1 MYSKVVVPLDGT
13 DAAERVITEVKHLLA
28 PGGVI
33 HVLQVVRPPDV
44 DGQGRHGR
52 PPGEVFGRHLG
63 YGVALV
69 RWHSCTARV
78 VSAVVSNSSVSDGI
92 LRYAIAVSADS
103 GRHVH
108 EVASGLG
115 YTEPAV
121 RRGRR
126 EGQGADGCPRARGGG
141 PDACRRRSVG
151 LVRSP
156 MNYLETRRWGWQPRK

>member
-33 HVLQVVRPPDV
+33 HLLQVVRPPDA
-44 DGQGRHGR
+44 GGPERHEQ
-52 PPGEVFGRHLG
+52 PPSEVIGRHLG

-92 LRYAIAVSADS
+92 LRYAIAVSADL
-103 GRHVH
+103 
-108 EVASGLG
+108 VAM
-115 YTEPAV
+115 YTRSHPESATPNRRFVAVDVRVKAPMDVLVLEEADLMPAAV
-121 RRGRR
+121 
-126 EGQGADGCPRARGGG
+126 APW
-141 PDACRRRSVG
+141 V
-151 LVRSP
+151 
-156 MNYLETRRWGWQPRK
+156 W

>member
-33 HVLQVVRPPDV
+33 HLLQVVRPPDV
-44 DGQGRHGR
+44 DGPEPHGR
-52 PPGEVFGRHLG
+52 PPGQVIGRHLG

-92 LRYAIAVSADS
+92 LRYATAVSADL
-103 GRHVH
+103 
-108 EVASGLG
+108 VAM
-115 YTEPAV
+115 YTRSHPDSATPNRRFVAVDVRVKAPMDVLVLEEADLMPAAV
-121 RRGRR
+121 
-126 EGQGADGCPRARGGG
+126 APW
-141 PDACRRRSVG
+141 V
-151 LVRSP
+151 
-156 MNYLETRRWGWQPRK
+156 W

>member
-33 HVLQVVRPPDV
+33 HLLQVVRPPVV
-44 DGQGRHGR
+44 DGPEPHGR
-52 PPGEVFGRHLG
+52 PPGQVIGRHLG

-92 LRYAIAVSADS
+92 LRYATAVSADL
-103 GRHVH
+103 
-108 EVASGLG
+108 VAM
-115 YTEPAV
+115 YTRSHPDSATPNRRFVAVDVRVKAPMDVLVLEEADLMPAAV
-121 RRGRR
+121 
-126 EGQGADGCPRARGGG
+126 APW
-141 PDACRRRSVG
+141 V
-151 LVRSP
+151 
-156 MNYLETRRWGWQPRK
+156 W